1 MKQPTNVTYLVIT
14 FPYLTINLNP
24 FNRAFCHTT
33 LKTKTIK
40 NGCTDCGGSFVKL
53 RTIVQSV
60 ICQMPQR
67 FPPRGY
73 LKNAWNA
80 IAEELRVEDS
90 TEVEKEFKKS
100 REK

>member
-1 MKQPTNVTYLVIT
+1 
-14 FPYLTINLNP
+14 
-24 FNRAFCHTT
+24 
-33 LKTKTIK
+33 
-40 NGCTDCGGSFVKL
+40 
-53 RTIVQSV
+53 
-60 ICQMPQR
+60 MPQR

-80 IAEELRVEDS
+80 IAEELRVEYS